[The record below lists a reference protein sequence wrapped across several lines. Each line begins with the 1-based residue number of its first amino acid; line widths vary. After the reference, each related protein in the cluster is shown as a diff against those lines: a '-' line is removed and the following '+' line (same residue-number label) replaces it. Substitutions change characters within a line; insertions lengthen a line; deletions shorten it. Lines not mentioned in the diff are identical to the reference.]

1 MALMV
6 DPSLLLRP
14 WTVDD
19 VRDGLPASV
28 SATFFELARDG
39 ALPDPVLASF
49 GPRGVDR
56 REVAELAR
64 GRWFAARGLEPHRAG
79 PEEALPLEVRDPVV
93 RAILLDEWSFLQRGS
108 WLASRIRRPF
118 TAFVRGGAAAIEL
131 PNEALDARG
140 DLPGVLEPERRLR
153 VATSWLALGVGASML
168 DALTAELPAP
178 VAGAFLLFQV

>member
-1 MALMV
+1 MI

-28 SATFFELARDG
+28 SATFLEVAREG
-39 ALPDPVLASF
+39 ALPDAVFSSF

-64 GRWFAARGLEPHRAG
+64 SMARVDSLKPHRAAPG
-79 PEEALPLEVRDPVV
+79 EALPLEVRDPVV
-93 RAILLDEWSFLQRGS
+93 RAILQDEWSFLRGEG
-108 WLASRIRRPF
+108 WLASRVRRPF
-118 TAFVRGGAAAIEL
+118 NAFVRGGAAAIEVPGEALERWTDL
-131 PNEALDARG
+131 PN
-140 DLPGVLEPERRLR
+140 VLAPERRLR
-153 VATSWLALGVGASML
+153 VATSWLAVGGSTSLLDGLAAEIPAS
-168 DALTAELPAP
+168 